1 MTVRKRVKQEIRV
14 GLFVLV
20 AVALFV
26 VLIFSVG
33 ERTRLLAPKYR
44 LTAYFHTVSGL
55 VPGAPVMLSGV
66 DVGSVEDISLQLD
79 PTGKRVR
86 VSLKIEK
93 AAQDKIRADSVARIE
108 TMGLLGD
115 KYIEITM
122 GSYDKPILQDG
133 KIIRTIE
140 PLDYSALLAR
150 GQSVLFNL
158 DDASRSL
165 AQILGK
171 IDKGQGL
178 AGAVVNE
185 RTEFKEAIDNFAEAT
200 KSLNAVLAQVKK
212 GRGTLGMLL
221 YDKKTRQ
228 NVGRI
233 LSSFED
239 VATGI
244 RKGTGTLGKLVKD
257 ETLYR
262 RLAND
267 LGESA
272 SLLRSLLQQLSS
284 GKGLLPKIISGKE
297 SKRMLDDLSAA
308 THDFRQASLRLKN
321 VVQKIDSGQGTLGK
335 LINDPSIY
343 NDLADILRGAKQSWF
358 FKRWIKSA
366 LKKGEKQRA
375 REKKKKQQTE
385 AQ

>member
-1 MTVRKRVKQEIRV
+1 
-14 GLFVLV
+14 
-20 AVALFV
+20 
-26 VLIFSVG
+26 VG

-171 IDKGQGL
+171 IDRGQGL
-178 AGAVVNE
+178 AGAMVNE

-257 ETLYR
+257 ETLYS

>member
-375 REKKKKQQTE
+375 REKKNKQQTE